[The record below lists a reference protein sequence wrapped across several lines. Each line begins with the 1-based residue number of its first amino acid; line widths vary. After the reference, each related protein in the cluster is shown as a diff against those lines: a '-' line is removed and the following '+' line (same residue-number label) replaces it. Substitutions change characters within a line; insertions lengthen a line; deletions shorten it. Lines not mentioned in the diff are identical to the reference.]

1 MDKVLLASRQVER
14 GWIHPFTYTP
24 WACHAAAIGRLRSR
38 DWLYPPMPPC
48 SRRLCR
54 IRQACAHRL
63 PRYLPSLSLSLSIYP
78 FLFLSAP
85 CPRIHPFTQLLL
97 LFIPTPRCST
107 LALSGHTTLPLSLSL
122 SWLPSP
128 GYFGATWVGCL
139 TRRARNT
146 SSKVGQVNGGLKVAC
161 GRIYL
166 VRSQCNSID
175 YIIRSAELLLLL
187 ANGSIYF
194 PAEKMLHSLFIYIQR
209 FVQNGGLDCACTI
222 DSRTR
227 RVRMQ

>member
-1 MDKVLLASRQVER
+1 MHAHGGQGSSCIAPSGER
-14 GWIHPFTYTP
+14 LPRWIHPFTYTP

-63 PRYLPSLSLSLSIYP
+63 PRYLPSLSLFPSIYP

-107 LALSGHTTLPLSLSL
+107 LALSTLSLSL
-122 SWLPSP
+122 SLSRLPST
-128 GYFGATWVGCL
+128 GYFGSHVGGL
-139 TRRARNT
+139 SNETYKEHVVESGT
-146 SSKVGQVNGGLKVAC
+146 GLKV
-161 GRIYL
+161 
-166 VRSQCNSID
+166 V
-175 YIIRSAELLLLL
+175 
-187 ANGSIYF
+187 GS
-194 PAEKMLHSLFIYIQR
+194 LW
-209 FVQNGGLDCACTI
+209 
-222 DSRTR
+222 
-227 RVRMQ
+227 